1 MGIVIKSNML
11 VAEKDTCRLLVY
23 CSAPSNIRDN
33 AISINTKL
41 AEKLIPMKPSRR
53 TIRLERCFNEII
65 DSRPDRSVIKDIDVL
80 FNPDYKID
88 VFKMLT
94 ASCKRKKFDLIWS
107 GKLEDNSLIY
117 SEEGFSDYHKYEID
131 CYDIVCVV

>member
-1 MGIVIKSNML
+1 
-11 VAEKDTCRLLVY
+11 
-23 CSAPSNIRDN
+23 
-33 AISINTKL
+33 
-41 AEKLIPMKPSRR
+41 MKPSRR

-65 DSRPDRSVIKDIDVL
+65 DSIPDRSVIKDIDVL

-94 ASCKRKKFDLIWS
+94 ASCKRKKFDLI
-107 GKLEDNSLIY
+107 Y

>member
-65 DSRPDRSVIKDIDVL
+65 DSIPDRSVIKDIDVL
-80 FNPDYKID
+80 FNPDFLRCLQLHVKERS
-88 VFKMLT
+88 LT
-94 ASCKRKKFDLIWS
+94 
-107 GKLEDNSLIY
+107 
-117 SEEGFSDYHKYEID
+117 
-131 CYDIVCVV
+131 

>member
-1 MGIVIKSNML
+1 MGIIIKSNML
-11 VAEKDTCRLLVY
+11 AAEKDTYRLLVY

-33 AISINTKL
+33 AVSINTKL
-41 AEKLIPMKPSRR
+41 AEKLLSMKPSSR

-65 DSRPDRSVIKDIDVL
+65 DSIPDRSVIKDIDVL

-88 VFKMLT
+88 VFRMMT

-117 SEEGFSDYHKYEID
+117 SEEGFPAYHG
-131 CYDIVCVV
+131 